1 MNKKHDR
8 LLKVFLSAAFL
19 LGSMGL
25 SAQTVT
31 KTFRNASLRSVLEE
45 IKHQTK
51 LSVIYNVD
59 DVKTAGKVTASF
71 KDAPVGT
78 VLNEVLGSGLSYSI
92 NGKMITIHKR
102 NARPVRQKQ
111 KSSTA
116 PKQSVKG
123 QVLDENGEPI
133 IGATIRV
140 KGEKEAT
147 VTDID
152 GNFTINAA
160 NGAELEVSYLGYVTK
175 SVAANGDFVGVKMS
189 QNTQALNEVVVTALG
204 IKKEAKALS
213 YNVQQ
218 LNSDDITGVKDANF
232 MNALAGKVAGVEIS
246 SSSSGIGGG
255 VKVVMR
261 GAKSISNNNN
271 VLYVIDGIPMPS
283 LQTTQPN

>member
-102 NARPVRQKQ
+102 NARPVRQQQ

-123 QVLDENGEPI
+123 QVL
-133 IGATIRV
+133 RV

>member
-1 MNKKHDR
+1 
-8 LLKVFLSAAFL
+8 
-19 LGSMGL
+19 
-25 SAQTVT
+25 
-31 KTFRNASLRSVLEE
+31 
-45 IKHQTK
+45 
-51 LSVIYNVD
+51 
-59 DVKTAGKVTASF
+59 
-71 KDAPVGT
+71 
-78 VLNEVLGSGLSYSI
+78 
-92 NGKMITIHKR
+92 
-102 NARPVRQKQ
+102 
-111 KSSTA
+111 
-116 PKQSVKG
+116 
-123 QVLDENGEPI
+123 
-133 IGATIRV
+133 
-140 KGEKEAT
+140 
-147 VTDID
+147 
-152 GNFTINAA
+152 
-160 NGAELEVSYLGYVTK
+160 
-175 SVAANGDFVGVKMS
+175 MS

>member
-1 MNKKHDR
+1 MVN
-8 LLKVFLSAAFL
+8 
-19 LGSMGL
+19 
-25 SAQTVT
+25 VT
-31 KTFRNASLRSVLEE
+31 
-45 IKHQTK
+45 
-51 LSVIYNVD
+51 
-59 DVKTAGKVTASF
+59 F
-71 KDAPVGT
+71 KDTPLGT

-133 IGATIRV
+133 IGATIHV

-152 GNFTINAA
+152 GNFTINAT

-175 SVAANGDFVGVKMS
+175 SVAANSDLVGVKMS

-271 VLYVIDGIPMPS
+271 ALYVIDGIPMPS